1 MSETVRA
8 AVLAVDGGDSKT
20 DVVLLDRRGGI
31 LGARRRKS
39 SGHAGLGRLEALETI
54 DGAIRSVCNE
64 IGADPDRRPVAD
76 VGVYCLAGADLPL
89 DDRRIGRDV
98 SGRGWT
104 RKNLVRNDTF
114 AVLRAGTDR
123 GWGVGIV
130 CGAGMN
136 CAGVGPDG
144 RVVRFPALGEIS
156 GDLAAGGGW
165 IGTQAIA
172 HAMRAQDGRGPRT
185 VLEELVPAH
194 FKRTRPSAVVEAFY
208 VGRLDHRRV
217 AELPPLVFSAA
228 RQGDAVAQ
236 QIIDRVADEIVAFAL
251 ASIRRLLLTARDVEV
266 ILGGGIF
273 RTDDQ
278 GFLKRIERGVREVA
292 PRAVLRRLESPPVV
306 GAGLIGLDE
315 LGVARARAAG
325 LRAVLTDA
333 RLTSPNSGRSA
344 P

>member
-31 LGARRRKS
+31 LGARRLKS

-54 DGAIRSVCNE
+54 DGAIRSICKV
-64 IGADPDRRPVAD
+64 IGADPDRRPIAD

-89 DDRRIGRDV
+89 DDRRISRDV
-98 SGRGWT
+98 SRRGWT

-123 GWGVGIV
+123 GWGVAIV

-136 CAGVGPDG
+136 CAGIGPDG

-165 IGTQAIA
+165 IGTRAVA
-172 HAMRAQDGRGPRT
+172 NAMRGQDGRGPRT
-185 VLEELVPAH
+185 VLEDLVPAH
-194 FKRTRPSAVVEAFY
+194 FKLSRPSAVVEAFY
-208 VGRLDHRRV
+208 VGRLDQRRV
-217 AELPPLVFSAA
+217 AELPPLVFAA
-228 RQGDAVAQ
+228 AQKGDAVAR
-236 QIIDRVADEIVAFAL
+236 QIIDAVADEIVAFAVS
-251 ASIRRLLLTARDVEV
+251 SIRRLRLTARDVEV

-273 RTDDQ
+273 RTHDA
-278 GFLKRIERGVREVA
+278 GFLKRIEQGIREA
-292 PRAVLRRLESPPVV
+292 AAHAVLRRLESPPVV

-315 LGVARARAAG
+315 LGIARVQAAT
-325 LRAVLTDA
+325 LRSVLTDA
-333 RLTSPNSGRSA
+333 RLTSPNSGR
-344 P
+344 